1 MDSTEAQPHARV
13 TLQML
18 YSKQLE
24 NERLLIELNA
34 RLSNLD
40 SIPDRVTQLEI
51 HEAKTAWI
59 EKIAWAALTG
69 AVLGLINQ
77 VMGVI

>member
-1 MDSTEAQPHARV
+1 MDNTEAQPHARV

-40 SIPDRVTQLEI
+40 NIPDRVTKLEI
-51 HEAKTAWI
+51 HQAKSAWI
-59 EKIAWAALTG
+59 EKIAWAALVG
-69 AVLGLINQ
+69 AVLGIVNQ
-77 VMGVI
+77 MLGIM